1 MKVIIIA
8 EIGVNHNGNIK
19 LAKKLVDKA
28 KEAKVDFVKFQS
40 YITEELL
47 IPGTK
52 LANYQKKTKLKNQFD
67 LLKKYELNFLQQSEI
82 FKYCKKINIKFISTP
97 FDTKSLKFI
106 NKFNL
111 PFIKVSSTDLG
122 NIPLLREIAKTKK
135 KILLSTGMSTINEIE
150 KSISELLKNKTKKKN
165 ITLLHC
171 HSAYPTSYKD
181 VNLKTI
187 LFLRKKF
194 KVDIGFSDH
203 SLDIEASLGAVA
215 LGATVIEKHFTLS
228 KKMKGP
234 DHSASLDFKELS
246 LLVKK
251 IRNLEISMGKEK
263 KVLSK
268 VEKHN
273 RIFSKR
279 SIYALKIIEKGEY
292 FNEKNICTK
301 RPAIGIPAFMWHD
314 IIGKKA
320 KKKFKIN
327 EKIAI

>member
-1 MKVIIIA
+1 MKVVIIA
-8 EIGVNHNGNIK
+8 EIGVNHNGDIK

-67 LLKKYELNFLQQSEI
+67 LLKKYELNFLQQSVI

-111 PFIKVSSTDLG
+111 PYIKVSSTDLG

-150 KSISELLKNKTKKKN
+150 KSISELLKNKTKKKK

-171 HSAYPTSYKD
+171 HSAYPTLYKD
-181 VNLKTI
+181 INLKTI
-187 LFLRKKF
+187 LFLKKKF
-194 KVDIGFSDH
+194 KVDVGFSDH

-215 LGATVIEKHFTLS
+215 LGATVIEKHFTLN

-234 DHSASLDFKELS
+234 DHSASLDFRELS

-251 IRNLEISMGKEK
+251 IRNLEVSMGKEK
-263 KVLSK
+263 KVNFRSK
-268 VEKHN
+268 
-273 RIFSKR
+273 S
-279 SIYALKIIEKGEY
+279 
-292 FNEKNICTK
+292 
-301 RPAIGIPAFMWHD
+301 
-314 IIGKKA
+314 
-320 KKKFKIN
+320 
-327 EKIAI
+327 